1 MSAGNGVNIGDILN
15 QLRTNTEFFEA
26 TSTGLSRIDPRSN
39 GRFAISSRVGG
50 FFAHETAEH
59 ELLHLAQFLRD
70 PALAI
75 RAISFTWAQRQPY
88 EVVPTL
94 IGSPVLLFGSLSGGV
109 AIGGGTWYVLSN
121 N

>member
-1 MSAGNGVNIGDILN
+1 VSAGNGVNIGDILN